1 MKKIGFVLSLLG
13 LMVVYGCAQKP
24 RTELTSWASQQ
35 KVLTAEHWQDL
46 AEFTAKELDDYLTST
61 DEKRV
66 FLQPNATDSAF
77 NRAFHKY
84 LSESLLESGYAIAKQ
99 PAGATV
105 VNFGAET
112 FLYSDDTKEQWPF
125 NRATFW
131 ATLYSFSDTILDSG
145 SGEITDLISDALAIS
160 LGATYDYLEARNQV
174 TDAEVVVTT
183 SIQSIDEINFLK
195 NTEFY
200 IDRNDLILYWS
211 DKPLEPP
218 RLNGRQTD
226 QALPLTRLNLVK

>member
-1 MKKIGFVLSLLG
+1 MKKLGFILSLFG
-13 LMVVYGCAQKP
+13 LLSFYGCAQKP
-24 RTELTSWASQQ
+24 RTELKEWASQQ

-46 AEFTAKELDDYLTST
+46 AEFTADELVEYLSERGET
-61 DEKRV
+61 RV
-66 FLQPNATDSAF
+66 FLQANATDSAF

-84 LSESLLESGYAIAKQ
+84 LSESLLDSGYSIAKQ
-99 PAGATV
+99 PTGSTV
-105 VNFGAET
+105 INFGAET

-131 ATLYSFSDTILDSG
+131 ATLYSFSDNILDSG
-145 SGEITDLISDALAIS
+145 SGELTGLISDALAIS
-160 LGATYDYLEARNQV
+160 LGATFDYLQARNQV

-183 SIQSIDEINFLK
+183 SIQSLDEVSFLK

-200 IDRNDLILYWS
+200 INRNDLILYWS

-218 RLNGRQTD
+218 RLNGRQSD
-226 QALPLTRLNLVK
+226 RVLPVTPLNLVK